1 MPCRGMI
8 WVANHFNGWNKI
20 TRVVRHAFRYAI
32 SDVMLCDTYRVPKGT
47 LYIASNLPA
56 VKTAGYPYQMPTA
69 SAIQSLLNMNYIFL
83 QGYQVSSLFFLSP

>member
-1 MPCRGMI
+1 MPYQGMI
-8 WVANHFNGWNKI
+8 WVASHFNGWNKI
-20 TRVVRHAFRYAI
+20 WWVVWHAFWYAI

-69 SAIQSLLNMNYIFL
+69 SALQSLRNLNL
-83 QGYQVSSLFFLSP
+83 